1 MKHIN
6 MNQSGIRAVLDTYLP
21 SVSRC
26 DYASNNN
33 SEVAV

>member
-1 MKHIN
+1 MNHTNIN
-6 MNQSGIRAVLDTYLP
+6 SSGIRAELDTYLP

-26 DYASNNN
+26 DYASNN